1 MIRALWRYSTIDLS
15 CSNLELS
22 VSARSNRALAFS
34 SLPLAWGFGC
44 IIGPLIG
51 GVLARPHKLY
61 VLWLCCGVDGEWG
74 DCCQVFAVGDPCCA
88 SFHTLCLRWQV
99 SRCVMGNLR
108 NVPVPPSLP
117 CVCDDANI
125 RLLGCVQGLEGRHP
139 RPPSVHVLPP
149 TRLRRGPPGRQPT
162 QRRRTVGWWAQRLF
176 RPQRTC
182 IAACVVPPTSCA
194 GHHVLRLDSAL
205 M

>member
-74 DCCQVFAVGDPCCA
+74 DCCQVFAVGDPCFGRPRA
-88 SFHTLCLRWQV
+88 PA
-99 SRCVMGNLR
+99 CVPHGPSDDS
-108 NVPVPPSLP
+108 PVPEEFY
-117 CVCDDANI
+117 A
-125 RLLGCVQGLEGRHP
+125 RQART
-139 RPPSVHVLPP
+139 P
-149 TRLRRGPPGRQPT
+149 TARR
-162 QRRRTVGWWAQRLF
+162 
-176 RPQRTC
+176 
-182 IAACVVPPTSCA
+182 
-194 GHHVLRLDSAL
+194 
-205 M
+205 

>member
-74 DCCQVFAVGDPCCA
+74 GLLPGVCCRRPLLCFFSHAVLTMAGIPMCHGESSKRSRT
-88 SFHTLCLRWQV
+88 SFPALCV
-99 SRCVMGNLR
+99 
-108 NVPVPPSLP
+108 
-117 CVCDDANI
+117 
-125 RLLGCVQGLEGRHP
+125 
-139 RPPSVHVLPP
+139 
-149 TRLRRGPPGRQPT
+149 
-162 QRRRTVGWWAQRLF
+162 
-176 RPQRTC
+176 
-182 IAACVVPPTSCA
+182 
-194 GHHVLRLDSAL
+194 
-205 M
+205 